1 VRFAP
6 SIVPA
11 TIALATVATLAL
23 TACGGPTP
31 TAGPQTPTA
40 PAAPVGSAPPAEPG
54 VAPEARWAMPDL
66 VGANLQDAQNAIQSL
81 TSFAIAV
88 TTSHDRTGAGR
99 EQVVD
104 RNWKVCDQSVPAGS
118 DIDSSTSIDFGAV
131 KLEESC

>member
-1 VRFAP
+1 MPLDKAP
-6 SIVPA
+6 R
-11 TIALATVATLAL
+11 
-23 TACGGPTP
+23 
-31 TAGPQTPTA
+31 TPTA
-40 PAAPVGSAPPAEPG
+40 PAAPAGSATPTRAAETA

-88 TTSHDRTGAGR
+88 TSSHDRTGAGR